1 MELLSGN
8 DFIDM
13 TLLTESSDEDGAVGG
28 DANSSS
34 GSLGLSAMKL
44 TSAGRTLSA
53 SSSTDSDNEDDEL
66 LNRRTGLSF
75 LGDDDAQQGG
85 ENLVEYSEV
94 LVPATTTSSFH
105 SADSS
110 SDADL
115 DQDAGRLVNLLVDLP
130 AAATTPSRSTN
141 GESQSARG
149 AMKSEWEGGKE
160 ERGWEKD

>member
-1 MELLSGN
+1 
-8 DFIDM
+8 M

-34 GSLGLSAMKL
+34 GSLGLCALKL

-53 SSSTDSDNEDDEL
+53 SSSTDSDNEEDEIS
-66 LNRRTGLSF
+66 NRRTGGSF

-130 AAATTPSRSTN
+130 AAATTPSRSSN

-149 AMKSEWEGGKE
+149 AMKSEWEGGGG
-160 ERGWEKD
+160 REKDG